1 MPRFTLLPL
10 FVLLCTC
17 VRAQIT
23 SGTIDY
29 QEYREFEV
37 WEGMSI
43 DQKKR
48 VERMKEE
55 GAFDQTGRLTFSEE
69 AFSYQQLPKAVDP
82 NSRRGWWGSDTE
94 NPDVYY
100 TSFTDSLVTDKRQIM
115 DRGFIMEDK
124 WLVPEWEIPA
134 NQQLNM
140 AYTLPSKLA
149 FTVSPEGDT
158 LTAYFTETIPLG
170 IGPRGYGGLPGAIV
184 YLKVENEGVYT
195 EYTMTTMQPNPPEL
209 ALAKPTEGDKITRER
224 FEKIAAKRKE
234 AMERRRRGWER
245 SY

>member
-1 MPRFTLLPL
+1 MPHLSLITLL
-10 FVLLCTC
+10 LLCCTC
-17 VRAQIT
+17 VRAQI
-23 SGTIDY
+23 SAGTIDY
-29 QEYREFEV
+29 LEHREFEV
-37 WEGMSI
+37 WDGMSI
-43 DQKKR
+43 EQKKR
-48 VERMKEE
+48 VEKMKTE
-55 GAFDQTGRLTFSEE
+55 GVFDQTGRLTFNEQ
-69 AFSYQQLPKAVDP
+69 AFSYQQLPKAPDTD
-82 NSRRGWWGSDTE
+82 NRRGWWGADTE

-100 TSFTDSLVTDKRQIM
+100 TSVVDSTVTDQRRIM
-115 DRGFIMEDK
+115 DRSFIMEDE

-195 EYTMTTMQPNPPEL
+195 EYTMTTMQPNPTEL
-209 ALAKPTEGDKITRER
+209 ELEKPTEGDTISRER

-234 AMERRRRGWER
+234 AMERRRRGWQR
-245 SY
+245 NY